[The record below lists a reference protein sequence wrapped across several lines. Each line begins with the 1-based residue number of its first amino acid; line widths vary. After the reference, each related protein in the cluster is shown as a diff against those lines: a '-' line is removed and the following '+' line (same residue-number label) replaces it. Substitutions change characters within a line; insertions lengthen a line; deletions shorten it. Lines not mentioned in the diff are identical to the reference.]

1 MTENN
6 NQVELKLS
14 TFARIRGNKRTPITN
29 AEQQQLPGIVGP
41 VFRVIAAGNDPVVE
55 RDEEGNET
63 GVVTERGTYSV
74 MPVGGSLA
82 NTLVAPL
89 TIKTKGS
96 ACIFSKQ
103 QSQQLMWA
111 TTFMAFDGL
120 RHWNVAGQEGLS
132 ADTARVVH
140 LTEDELKRIM
150 NGQLR

>member
-6 NQVELKLS
+6 QTELKLS
-14 TFARIRGNKRTPITN
+14 TFAQVRGNKRTPITN

-55 RDEEGNET
+55 RNEEGNET

-82 NTLVAPL
+82 NTLTTPL
-89 TIKTKGS
+89 NIKTKGT

-103 QSQQLMWA
+103 QCHQLMWT

-120 RHWNVAGQEGLS
+120 RLWNVGGQEGLS
-132 ADTARVVH
+132 ADSARVVQ
-140 LTEDELKRIM
+140 LTEEELRRIM
-150 NGQLR
+150 NGQFK